1 MKLKT
6 IRLRSPHHRRR
17 KGRATSLR
25 NILTGK
31 WGKQHRL
38 PAHVTGEGDWE
49 VEVPQ
54 IRMSRAFAVMLVLHI
69 VAVGGLFAFR
79 IWGRDDDKKDTAT
92 AVKTES
98 SRSIVEPASLV
109 TSPSAGE
116 LPPPSESVPE
126 PLKTYTW
133 HAGDTLQLVA
143 ARFNVS
149 GNTLREANPGKELVA
164 GAEIVVPKP
173 RRIIGGADV
182 ENPTGQGAAI
192 FDPEKDLAATPRPPK
207 AEVISEGPVDAGIPD
222 VVPPPAHETA
232 APVVKNVSAQATA
245 KTAPAKSTK
254 PETGSTKSSKPK
266 TEVASSKNNSKP
278 EGVFSKPSAKA
289 EQRSS
294 KPPKAEVVSS
304 KSKSQDQPSKPK
316 PKASDDTPARSG
328 GQRVHVVSKGD
339 TVFNVAKR
347 FGFTAAEVAKANG
360 LGSEYR
366 IQLGQ
371 QLRIPVRR

>member
-17 KGRATSLR
+17 RGRATSLR

-92 AVKTES
+92 AVNTEPS
-98 SRSIVEPASLV
+98 TSAVEPASLV
-109 TSPSAGE
+109 SSPSSADI
-116 LPPPSESVPE
+116 PPPSESIPE

-149 GNTLREANPGKELVA
+149 ANILREANPGKELVA
-164 GAEIVVPKP
+164 GAEIVVP
-173 RRIIGGADV
+173 RSAGRIIGGSDIGKQ
-182 ENPTGQGAAI
+182 TGQGAAI
-192 FDPEKDLAATPRPPK
+192 FDPEKDLAATPPAPK
-207 AEVISEGPVDAGIPD
+207 AEVIPEGVADAGIPD
-222 VVPPPAHETA
+222 VVPPAGHETP
-232 APVVKNVSAQATA
+232 APVVKNVSAQSTA
-245 KTAPAKSTK
+245 KT
-254 PETGSTKSSKPK
+254 
-266 TEVASSKNNSKP
+266 
-278 EGVFSKPSAKA
+278 
-289 EQRSS
+289 
-294 KPPKAEVVSS
+294 VSS
-304 KSKSQDQPSKPK
+304 KSS
-316 PKASDDTPARSG
+316 
-328 GQRVHVVSKGD
+328 
-339 TVFNVAKR
+339 
-347 FGFTAAEVAKANG
+347 
-360 LGSEYR
+360 
-366 IQLGQ
+366 
-371 QLRIPVRR
+371 